1 MCYRPAM
8 RWRLPFSFLMLTLA
22 GNATRPVPARSSAT
36 SSIADATVETGRV
49 FSGGGIDGL
58 ILYALVLSTFLMFLV
73 AVAAVWLGHRS
84 ATRKTELTNA
94 AFAAKDALNVDQ
106 TRMFIESMDRTAAA
120 VSSLAVSVASD
131 LPERAASAATLA
143 RMGETDVEIRALLA
157 KLNRAP

>member
-1 MCYRPAM
+1 M
-8 RWRLPFSFLMLTLA
+8 RWRVPLSFLILLCA
-22 GNATRPVPARSSAT
+22 GNASQAPSRPPSAT

-84 ATRKTELTNA
+84 ATRKTELTNS
-94 AFAAKDALNVDQ
+94 AFAAKDSLNADQ

-131 LPERAASAATLA
+131 LPERAAQAATLA
-143 RMGETDVEIRALLA
+143 RIGETDVEIRALLA
-157 KLNRAP
+157 QLNRAP